1 MLFLAEHRGQDWA
14 PMAKSVVIAIVD
26 DDEGVRASLASLVRS
41 VGYEAQAY
49 ESGIDFL
56 RQAPGEDPACMIADV
71 QMPVITGDEL
81 QAQLVAAG
89 RHFPIIF
96 MTAFPS
102 ETVRQRVMAAGAH
115 CYLGKP
121 SSGDEIIRCLED
133 ALAGNGPQ

>member
-1 MLFLAEHRGQDWA
+1 
-14 PMAKSVVIAIVD
+14 MAKIPVIAIVD

-41 VGYEAQAY
+41 LGYEAHAY
-49 ESGIDFL
+49 ESGAEFL
-56 RQAPGEDPACMIADV
+56 RQPPEEDPACMIADV

-81 QAQLVAAG
+81 QARLVASG

-102 ETVRQRVMAAGAH
+102 EPVRQRVMAAGAH

-121 SSGDEIIRCLED
+121 SSGDEIIRRLEE
-133 ALAGNGPQ
+133 ALAGHAPQ

>member
-1 MLFLAEHRGQDWA
+1 
-14 PMAKSVVIAIVD
+14 MAKTPVIAIVD

-41 VGYEAQAY
+41 IGYEAKAY
-49 ESGIDFL
+49 ESGVDFL
-56 RQAPGEDPACMIADV
+56 RHAPGEDPACMIADV

-81 QAQLVAAG
+81 QARLIAAG

-102 ETVRQRVMAAGAH
+102 ENVRQRVMAAGAH

-121 SSGDEIIRCLED
+121 SSGDEIIRCLEE
-133 ALAGNGPQ
+133 ALAGHAP